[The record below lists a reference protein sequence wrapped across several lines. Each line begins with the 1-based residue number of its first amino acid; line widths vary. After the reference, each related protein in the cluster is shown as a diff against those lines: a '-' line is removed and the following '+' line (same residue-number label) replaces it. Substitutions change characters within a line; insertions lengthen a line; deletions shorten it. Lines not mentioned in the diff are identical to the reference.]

1 LPKIAG
7 NAATLGFSVSSE
19 LVVIID
25 DGATHLK
32 ILERLANSL
41 GGWTVAQAFNDAE
54 AALSFCRENRP
65 GLIVLAAATAQGEAA
80 GFIHKLRRIE
90 GCAEVP
96 IIVIGAEEDLDC
108 LERAREAGA
117 TDHLLLPIN
126 HRDFRL
132 RARSQLAPF
141 RDRPRGGPDH
151 PPPNGRARD
160 GERRQDG
167 LRQAHEMLL
176 RVLDAIPRMICVTGQ
191 DGRYLLV
198 NRHYAAF
205 VGVRAS
211 RLIGKSPLEAHGG
224 PMARHLIDTDP
235 LLLAGRPAPISS
247 EEEIVDREG
256 QPRVLLATKSVFHGE
271 DGEDSMVVT
280 VWLDIT
286 ERKRAEHDL
295 LAAKEQAELAN
306 RSKTEFLANMSH
318 ETRTPLNAIIGFSQ
332 VIAGE
337 MLGPIGT
344 PKYIGYAHDI
354 LISAEHLLGII
365 NDILDLSKLEAGKLD
380 LAEEVI
386 ELPKTME
393 DLLQLADA
401 KARAS
406 EIRIVL
412 RCEGALPALRADA
425 RKVKQIVLNLL
436 INAIKFSHAG
446 GEVAIVLRNRS
457 GAVTIDV
464 VDHGI
469 GMDAEEVR
477 LAMTRFGQVASAWTR
492 KHDGTGLGLPLA
504 IGLTELHDGT
514 LTIRSTK
521 GVGTTVIVAFPRDRS
536 QPLHETVEVR
546 AVAQS

>member
-1 LPKIAG
+1 
-7 NAATLGFSVSSE
+7 
-19 LVVIID
+19 VVIVD
-25 DGATHLK
+25 DSATQLK
-32 ILERLANSL
+32 ILERLANSV
-41 GGWTVAQAFNDAE
+41 GGWIAAKAFDDIE
-54 AALSFCRENRP
+54 AAFSFCRGNPP
-65 GLIVLAAATAQGEAA
+65 GLVVLSATTAQGEASA
-80 GFIHKLRRIE
+80 LIHRLRRLE
-90 GCAEVP
+90 TCVDVP
-96 IIVIGAEEDLDC
+96 VIVIGAEEDLDC

-117 TDHLLLPIN
+117 ADHVLLPIN

-132 RARSQLAPF
+132 RVRSLLRSQRRAVRNGREQP
-141 RDRPRGGPDH
+141 RPEGGPT
-151 PPPNGRARD
+151 D

-176 RVLDAIPRMICVTGQ
+176 RIIDAIPRMICVTGE
-191 DGRYLLV
+191 DGRYVLV
-198 NRHYAAF
+198 NRQFASF
-205 VGVRAS
+205 VGVRAN
-211 RLIGKSPLEAHGG
+211 RLIGKTPIEAHGG
-224 PMARHLIDTDP
+224 PIARSLMETDP
-235 LLLAGRPAPISS
+235 LLLAGRPAPLTL

-256 QPRVLLATKSVFHGE
+256 EPCVMLAMKSVFHGD

-286 ERKRAEHDL
+286 ERKGAERDL

-354 LISAEHLLGII
+354 LVSAEHLLGII

-380 LAEEVI
+380 LVEEI
-386 ELPKTME
+386 IDLPKLLE

-406 EIRIVL
+406 EIRIAL
-412 RCEGALPALRADA
+412 RCEGIIPAVRADA
-425 RKVKQIVLNLL
+425 RKIKQIVLNLL
-436 INAIKFSHAG
+436 INAVKFSHPG
-446 GEVAIVLRNRS
+446 SEVAIVLRNQS
-457 GAVTIDV
+457 GAVAIEV
-464 VDHGI
+464 VDRGI
-469 GMDAEEVR
+469 GMDPDEVV

-504 IGLTELHDGT
+504 IGLTELHGGT
-514 LTIRSTK
+514 LTVRSTK
-521 GVGTTVIVAFPRDRS
+521 GVGTIVTVAFPRERS
-536 QPLHETVEVR
+536 EPIQGADQGGLR
-546 AVAQS
+546 IVAQS

>member
-1 LPKIAG
+1 
-7 NAATLGFSVSSE
+7 VSSE

-25 DGATHLK
+25 DSATQLK
-32 ILERLANSL
+32 ILERLANSI
-41 GGWTVAQAFNDAE
+41 GGWTAAKAFNDTE
-54 AALSFCRENRP
+54 AALSFCQASP
-65 GLIVLAAATAQGEAA
+65 PSLVVLAAATAQSEAA
-80 GFIHKLRRIE
+80 ALIHRLRRLA
-90 GCAEVP
+90 GCGEVP
-96 IIVIGAEEDLDC
+96 VIVIGAEEDLDC

-132 RARSQLAPF
+132 RARSLLGPQ
-141 RDRPRGGPDH
+141 RDRPRGGPNR
-151 PPPNGRARD
+151 PRSSGRPTD

-191 DGRYLLV
+191 DGQYLLV
-198 NRHYAAF
+198 NRQFASF
-205 VGVRAS
+205 VGVRAN
-211 RLIGKSPLEAHGG
+211 RLIGKSPVDAHGG
-224 PMARHLIDTDP
+224 PIARNLTETDP
-235 LLLAGRPAPISS
+235 VLLAGRPAPLSS
-247 EEEIVDREG
+247 EEEIVDRDGE
-256 QPRVLLATKSVFHGE
+256 PCVLLATKSVFHGE
-271 DGEDSMVVT
+271 DGDDSMVVT

-286 ERKRAEHDL
+286 ERKRAERDL

-344 PKYIGYAHDI
+344 PKYIGYANDI
-354 LISAEHLLGII
+354 LVSAEHLLGII

-380 LAEEVI
+380 LVEEII
-386 ELPKTME
+386 EPSKTME

-406 EIRIVL
+406 EIRIAL
-412 RCEGALPALRADA
+412 RCEGAIPALRADS

-436 INAIKFSHAG
+436 INAIKFSHPG
-446 GEVAIVLRNRS
+446 SEVAIVLRNPS
-457 GAVTIDV
+457 GAVAIDV

-469 GMDAEEVR
+469 GMDPDEVV
-477 LAMTRFGQVASAWTR
+477 LAVTRFGQVASAWTR

-504 IGLTELHDGT
+504 IGLTELHGGT
-514 LTIRSTK
+514 LSVRSTK
-521 GVGTTVIVAFPRDRS
+521 GVGTTVTVAFPRERS
-536 QPLHETVEVR
+536 QPMHETGQGELRV
-546 AVAQS
+546 VAQS

>member
-1 LPKIAG
+1 M
-7 NAATLGFSVSSE
+7 SSE
-19 LVVIID
+19 PVVIID
-25 DGATHLK
+25 DSATHLK
-32 ILERLANSL
+32 ILERLVNSL
-41 GGWTVAQAFNDAE
+41 GGWTVAKAFSNAD

-65 GLIVLAAATAQGEAA
+65 GLVVLAAAIAQGEAA
-80 GFIHKLRRIE
+80 GLIHKLHRVE
-90 GCAEVP
+90 GCADVP

-108 LERAREAGA
+108 LERARDAGA
-117 TDHLLLPIN
+117 VDHLLLPIN

-132 RARSQLAPF
+132 RARNALAPH
-141 RDRPRGGPDH
+141 RDRLRGDPNH
-151 PPPNGRARD
+151 PPPPGRTRE

-167 LRQAHEMLL
+167 LRQAHERLL
-176 RVLDAIPRMICVTGQ
+176 RILDAIPRMICVTGE

-198 NRHYAAF
+198 NRQFASF
-205 VGVRAS
+205 IGIRAS

-224 PMARHLIDTDP
+224 PVARSLMETDP
-235 LLLAGRPAPISS
+235 PLLAGRPAPISS
-247 EEEIVDREG
+247 EEEIVDRDGE
-256 QPRVLLATKSVFHGE
+256 QRVLSASKSVFHGE

-286 ERKRAEHDL
+286 ERKRAERDL

-354 LISAEHLLGII
+354 LVSAEHLLGII

-386 ELPKTME
+386 ELSKTME

-406 EIRIVL
+406 EVRIVL
-412 RCEGALPALRADA
+412 RCEGGVPPLLADA

-446 GEVAIVLRNRS
+446 GEVAIVLRTLS
-457 GAVTIDV
+457 GAVTIEV

-469 GMDAEEVR
+469 GMDAEEVA

-504 IGLTELHDGT
+504 IGLTEIHGGT
-514 LTIRSTK
+514 LTVRSTK
-521 GVGTTVIVAFPRDRS
+521 GVGTTVTVAFPRERS
-536 QPLHETVEVR
+536 QPLHPADGGEIR
-546 AVAQS
+546 AVARS

>member
-1 LPKIAG
+1 
-7 NAATLGFSVSSE
+7 VSSE

-25 DGATHLK
+25 DSATHLK

-41 GGWTVAQAFNDAE
+41 GGWTVAKAFNDAD

-65 GLIVLAAATAQGEAA
+65 GLVVLAAASAQGEAA
-80 GFIHKLRRIE
+80 GMIHKLHRIE
-90 GCAEVP
+90 GCADVP
-96 IIVIGAEEDLDC
+96 VIVIGAEEDLDC

-117 TDHLLLPIN
+117 ADHLLLPIN

-132 RARSQLAPF
+132 RARNALAPH
-141 RDRPRGGPDH
+141 RDRVRGGPNPS
-151 PPPNGRARD
+151 PPSGRMRD

-176 RVLDAIPRMICVTGQ
+176 RVLDAIPRMICVTGE
-191 DGRYLLV
+191 DGRYVLV
-198 NRHYAAF
+198 NRQFASF

-224 PMARHLIDTDP
+224 PMARSLMETDP

-247 EEEIVDREG
+247 EEEIVDRDGE
-256 QPRVLLATKSVFHGE
+256 PRVLSASKSVFHGE

-286 ERKRAEHDL
+286 ERKRAERDL

-354 LISAEHLLGII
+354 LVSAEHLLGII

-380 LAEEVI
+380 LTEEVI
-386 ELPKTME
+386 DLPKTME

-412 RCEGALPALRADA
+412 RREGAVPPLLADA

-446 GEVAIVLRNRS
+446 GEVAIVLRTLS

-469 GMDAEEVR
+469 GMDAEEVA

-504 IGLTELHDGT
+504 IGLTEIHGGT
-514 LTIRSTK
+514 LTVRSTK
-521 GVGTTVIVAFPRDRS
+521 GVGTTVTVAFPRERS
-536 QPLHETVEVR
+536 QPLHEAVGGEIR

>member
-1 LPKIAG
+1 
-7 NAATLGFSVSSE
+7 VSSE

-25 DGATHLK
+25 DSATHLK

-41 GGWTVAQAFNDAE
+41 GGWTVAKAFNDAK

-65 GLIVLAAATAQGEAA
+65 GLVVVAAATVQGEAA
-80 GFIHKLRRIE
+80 GLIRRLHRVE
-90 GCAEVP
+90 GCADVP

-117 TDHLLLPIN
+117 ADHLLLPIN

-132 RARSQLAPF
+132 RVRSQLAPY
-141 RDRPRGGPDH
+141 RDRLHADPNR
-151 PPPNGRARD
+151 PPPSGRTRE

-176 RVLDAIPRMICVTGQ
+176 RILDAIPRMICVTGE

-198 NRHYAAF
+198 NRQFASF
-205 VGVRAS
+205 IGIRAS

-224 PMARHLIDTDP
+224 PVARSLMETDP

-247 EEEIVDREG
+247 EEEIVDRDGE
-256 QPRVLLATKSVFHGE
+256 QRVLSASKSVFHGE

-286 ERKRAEHDL
+286 ERKRAERDL

-354 LISAEHLLGII
+354 LVSAEHLLGII

-386 ELPKTME
+386 ELAKTME

-406 EIRIVL
+406 EVRIVL
-412 RCEGALPALRADA
+412 RCEAGVPPLLADA

-446 GEVAIVLRNRS
+446 GEVAIVLRTLS
-457 GAVTIDV
+457 GAVTIEV
-464 VDHGI
+464 IDHGI
-469 GMDAEEVR
+469 GMDAEEVA

-504 IGLTELHDGT
+504 IGLTEIHGGT
-514 LTIRSTK
+514 LVVRSTK
-521 GVGTTVIVAFPRDRS
+521 GVGTTVTVAFPRERS
-536 QPLHETVEVR
+536 QPLHAAGGAEIR
-546 AVAQS
+546 AMARS

>member
-1 LPKIAG
+1 M
-7 NAATLGFSVSSE
+7 SSE
-19 LVVIID
+19 PVVIVD
-25 DGATHLK
+25 DSATQLK
-32 ILERLANSL
+32 ILARLANSV
-41 GGWTVAQAFNDAE
+41 GGWIAAKAFDDIE
-54 AALSFCRENRP
+54 AAFSFCRGNPP
-65 GLIVLAAATAQGEAA
+65 GLVVLPATTTQGEASA
-80 GFIHKLRRIE
+80 LIYRLRRLE
-90 GCAEVP
+90 TCVDVP
-96 IIVIGAEEDLDC
+96 VIVIGAEEDLDC

-117 TDHLLLPIN
+117 ADHVLLPIN

-132 RARSQLAPF
+132 RVRSLLRSQRRAI
-141 RDRPRGGPDH
+141 RNGRERPRPEGGPT
-151 PPPNGRARD
+151 D

-176 RVLDAIPRMICVTGQ
+176 RIIDAIPRMICVTGE
-191 DGRYLLV
+191 DGRYVLV
-198 NRHYAAF
+198 NRQFASF
-205 VGVRAS
+205 VGVRAN
-211 RLIGKSPLEAHGG
+211 RLIGKTPIEAHGG
-224 PMARHLIDTDP
+224 PIARSLMETDP
-235 LLLAGRPAPISS
+235 LLLAGRPAPLTL

-256 QPRVLLATKSVFHGE
+256 EPCVLLAMKSVFHGD

-286 ERKRAEHDL
+286 ERKAAERDL

-354 LISAEHLLGII
+354 LVSAEHLLGII

-380 LAEEVI
+380 LVEEVI
-386 ELPKTME
+386 DLPKLLE

-406 EIRIVL
+406 EIRIAL
-412 RCEGALPALRADA
+412 RCEGVIPALRADA

-436 INAIKFSHAG
+436 INAVKFSHPG
-446 GEVAIVLRNRS
+446 SEVAVVLRNQA
-457 GAVTIDV
+457 GAVAIEV
-464 VDHGI
+464 VDRGI
-469 GMDAEEVR
+469 GMDPDEVV

-504 IGLTELHDGT
+504 IGLTELHGGT
-514 LTIRSTK
+514 LAVRSTK
-521 GVGTTVIVAFPRDRS
+521 GIGTIVTVAFPRERS
-536 QPLHETVEVR
+536 EPVHGADQGGLR
-546 AVAQS
+546 IVAQS